1 MGHIVGF
8 VSFIDYVLKNLKD
21 ASLKMQL
28 GLPVACLADRTL
40 RNSRTIIIGERIR
53 KTGGRVESSH

>member
-40 RNSRTIIIGERIR
+40 RNSRTIIGERIR